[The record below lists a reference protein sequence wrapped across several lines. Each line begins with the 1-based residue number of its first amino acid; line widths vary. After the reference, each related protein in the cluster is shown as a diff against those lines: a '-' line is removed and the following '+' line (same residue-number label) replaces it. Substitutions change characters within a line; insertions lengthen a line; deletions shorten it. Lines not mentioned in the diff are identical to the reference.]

1 VDASKGNSAGD
12 RAFHEL
18 CVGVLFFGVPNRG
31 LNPKSIE
38 SLVQG
43 KGNERFLQDLSSQSD
58 YLFDL
63 EKDFGVCH
71 ESMSNSIIVSFY
83 ESEDT
88 CSVVVSDSIP
98 RRPTN
103 INPHYEKALT

>member
-1 VDASKGNSAGD
+1 VDASKGNSAED
-12 RAFHEL
+12 KAFHQS

-43 KGNERFLQDLSSQSD
+43 KGNERFLQDLSSGSD
-58 YLFDL
+58 YLFEL
-63 EKDFGVCH
+63 EKDFKICH
-71 ESMSNSIIVSFY
+71 ESMKNSIIVSFY

-88 CSVVVSDSIP
+88 CSVKVRNSIP
-98 RRPTN
+98 KGTRSIHITKRN
-103 INPHYEKALT
+103 